1 MLYSIVSIYIKG
13 LAMSKIVM
21 PVPQITRSKRRLE
34 TLRRQLASVGPVM
47 RGTIVTNGKRHP
59 QPYFSLNKNK
69 RTYLIYLGDKRLK
82 AARKLSE
89 NYKKVLQ
96 IIEEMTVI
104 NMALLKNDAVE

>member
-1 MLYSIVSIYIKG
+1 MG
-13 LAMSKIVM
+13 KIVM
-21 PVPQITRSKRRLE
+21 TVRQITRSKRRLE
-34 TLRRQLASVGPVM
+34 TLQRQMASVGPAM

-89 NYKKVLQ
+89 NYKRVLR

-104 NMALLKNDAVE
+104 NMALLKNDTVD